1 MTEKLETISDET
13 GEYELFWLP
22 KSEGNYEIKMFLQN
36 DSDLVQKEKEI
47 TIDIIS
53 PHFTTP
59 LTADILLQ
67 GQITDNRWREGDM
80 FYCRTRGSCSVNVTA
95 QNNREDDVSYLW
107 IFPDGS
113 VSDEKNP

>member
-1 MTEKLETISDET
+1 MTETLETISDET

-22 KSEGNYEIKMFLQN
+22 KSVGNYEIKMLLQN

-47 TIDIIS
+47 TIDIVS
-53 PHFTTP
+53 PHFITP

-67 GQITDNRWREGDM
+67 GQITDNRWREGDI
-80 FYCRTRGSCSVNVTA
+80 FHCRSREYCSVNVEAET
-95 QNNREDDVSYLW
+95 NRGDDVSYLW

-113 VSDEKNP
+113 LSDEKNP